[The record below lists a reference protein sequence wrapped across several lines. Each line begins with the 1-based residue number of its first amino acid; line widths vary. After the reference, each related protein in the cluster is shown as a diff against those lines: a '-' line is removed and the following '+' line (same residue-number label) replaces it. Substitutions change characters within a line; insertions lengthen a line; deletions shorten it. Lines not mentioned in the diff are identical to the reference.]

1 MYAFLQRIVSG
12 WAFLGGLLV
21 IAIVL
26 VTAVNVGAFL
36 LDSVL
41 KPLGVYVP
49 GLPGYEDFV
58 RLAVSAAALSFFPYC
73 QMRRGHVAVELFV
86 QHLPPLLQSVL
97 DRFWLVLTFALGL
110 FLAYWMVL
118 GLQETRADNTLT
130 SVLGWSEWPWYIP
143 GIISM
148 ILWSLV
154 CLAQTFE
161 KGPSHG

>member
-86 QHLPPLLQSVL
+86 QHFPPLLQSVL